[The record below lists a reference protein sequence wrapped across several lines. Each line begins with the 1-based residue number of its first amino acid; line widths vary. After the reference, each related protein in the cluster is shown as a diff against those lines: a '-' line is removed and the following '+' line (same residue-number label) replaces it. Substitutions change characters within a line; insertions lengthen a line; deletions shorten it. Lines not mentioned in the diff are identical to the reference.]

1 MPVDPTIAPLRCF
14 FLSAPA
20 NDALL
25 ELLREFSKRVDAE

>member
-1 MPVDPTIAPLRCF
+1 MIHTYGALF